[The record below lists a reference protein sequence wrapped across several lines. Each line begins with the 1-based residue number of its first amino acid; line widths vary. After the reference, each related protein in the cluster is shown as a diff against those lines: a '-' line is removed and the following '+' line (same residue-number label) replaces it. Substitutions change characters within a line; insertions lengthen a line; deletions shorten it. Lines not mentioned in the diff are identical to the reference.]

1 MKKILGLD
9 LGTNSIGW
17 AVVCHS
23 DTDGQTERKWIEMA
37 GSRIIPMDAAILGD
51 FDKGNS
57 KSQTSE
63 RTGFR
68 GIRRL
73 RERVLLRRERLH
85 KVLKLIGFLPQHYI
99 DSLDFS
105 NHSGK
110 FQLGTEVK
118 LPWRKNEIGKYEFLF
133 QNSFNEMLADFAKKQ
148 PELVAMGRKVP
159 YDWTIYYLRK
169 KALSE
174 KITKEELAWIL
185 LNFNQKRGY
194 YQLRGEEEE
203 EKKNRL
209 EDFYALKV
217 VEVEQTD
224 DKKGKDIWYN
234 VHLENGWIYRRSSN
248 VPLDWKDKIK
258 EFIVTT
264 ELNEDGT
271 PKVDKDGCV
280 KRSFRM
286 PKEDDW
292 KLLKKKTEADIERS
306 HKTIGCYIYDTL
318 LQSPQQKI
326 KGKLVRT
333 IERKFYKDELK
344 LILDKQQAFH
354 PELQDRELYKACL
367 DVLYPMNVAH
377 KNNVANRGFVYLFME
392 DILFYQR
399 PLKSKKS
406 LIDNCPYEENQ
417 YIDVT
422 TGEIKK
428 APIKCIAKSHPL
440 YQEFRLWQFIDNI
453 RIYQKEKKVDGKLLT
468 DIDVTTEYLS
478 SKDDYVA
485 LYEWLCVRKEIE
497 QKTFLKYPA
506 FGLKKEIENYRWNYV
521 EGKSYPCNETRS
533 LILHYLEKA
542 GISST
547 FLSTKIEESL
557 WHILYSVEDRIELET
572 ALRTFASKYQLS
584 CNFVEVFK
592 KFPPFKK
599 EYGAYSAKAIKRLLP
614 LMRMGK
620 YWKVDAIDG
629 NTAERIEKILSGE
642 CDEKILN
649 KVREKTI
656 HLSETSDFQG
666 LPLWLAC
673 YVVYNRHSEGKE
685 VAKWKSPEDIDIYLK
700 SFKQHS
706 LRNPIVEQVI
716 TETLRVVRDI
726 WKRVEQIDEIHV
738 ELGREMKNPSEKR
751 RQMTERMLENE
762 NANIRIKALLT
773 EFMNPEYEMENVR
786 PYSPSQQEILRIY
799 EDTVLNGAGDIPED
813 IEIILKKFKENDIK
827 KRPGKSDFLRYKLW
841 LEQQYRS
848 PYTGEIIPLGKL
860 FTTAYEIE
868 HVIPQSRYFD
878 DSFSNKVICESEVNK
893 LKDNMLGYEFIKKHA
908 GEIVELGFG
917 KSVKIFSVEAYERFV
932 GENYYKAGS
941 KKSKLLMDDIPEKF
955 IERQLNDSRY
965 ISRVVKGLLSN
976 VVREEDANGEYE
988 SEAISKNV
996 IVCSGSVT
1004 DRLKKD
1010 WGVNDVWN
1018 NIVYSRFERL
1028 NRLTESQQ
1036 FGHWE
1041 NREGKRFFQTELPLE
1056 YQKGFSKKRIDH
1068 RHHAMDA
1075 IIIACATRNHVNYLS
1090 NESASKHARI
1100 ARYDLQRML
1109 CDKSK
1114 ADGGG
1119 NYKWII
1125 QKPWATFTQD
1135 VYRTLL
1141 DIIVSFKQNLRVINK
1156 MTNYY
1161 QAYDDAGKKVF
1172 KKQKK
1177 GDSWAIRKSMHK
1189 DTVFG
1194 QVNLR
1199 KIKEVRLSV
1208 ALESPGKIVDKK
1220 IKEKV
1225 LQLFAYQ
1232 YDKKKIE
1239 KYFKENA
1246 SLWKEVNLA
1255 KIPVYY
1261 FTDESSELLVAV
1273 RKNLDTGFTEKKIR
1287 ESVTDTGIQKILLN
1301 HLSNK
1306 GDKPELAFSPDGID
1320 EMNRNLVILNG
1331 GKPHQPIYKVRVCE
1345 PLGNKFKVGTNG
1357 NKSAKYV
1364 EAAKGTNLFFAI
1376 YETDAGKRTYETI
1389 PLNVVIEREKMG
1401 WLPVPE
1407 KNNKGEKLLFWLSP
1421 NDLVYLPT
1429 EEELMSRI
1437 LSDKLDRGRIYKI
1450 VSFTGNRLYAIPYNV
1465 SNMIWDKNEYTQLN
1479 KVESTDMKESIKEIC
1494 MPINVDRL
1502 GHITEIIIK

>member
-258 EFIVTT
+258 EFIVMT

-440 YQEFRLWQFIDNI
+440 YQEFRLWQFIANI

-533 LILHYLEKA
+533 LILHYLVSNIKNAERSFDWLENLLDNNGFFSQLGTENIAKTLTQLQDVVGTEYLITQDVWNSVVEKYEKM
-542 GISST
+542 GIG
-547 FLSTKIEESL
+547 
-557 WHILYSVEDRIELET
+557 LY
-572 ALRTFASKYQLS
+572 
-584 CNFVEVFK
+584 
-592 KFPPFKK
+592 
-599 EYGAYSAKAIKRLLP
+599 AYSNSISKEFIIKHQNELDWLVLQRNPYVQWDLELINLFLKKYVKSIPESEWDKHLDGSRAIYSAIKDL
-614 LMRMGK
+614 
-620 YWKVDAIDG
+620 
-629 NTAERIEKILSGE
+629 
-642 CDEKILN
+642 
-649 KVREKTI
+649 
-656 HLSETSDFQG
+656 
-666 LPLWLAC
+666 
-673 YVVYNRHSEGKE
+673 
-685 VAKWKSPEDIDIYLK
+685 
-700 SFKQHS
+700 
-706 LRNPIVEQVI
+706 
-716 TETLRVVRDI
+716 
-726 WKRVEQIDEIHV
+726 
-738 ELGREMKNPSEKR
+738 
-751 RQMTERMLENE
+751 
-762 NANIRIKALLT
+762 
-773 EFMNPEYEMENVR
+773 
-786 PYSPSQQEILRIY
+786 
-799 EDTVLNGAGDIPED
+799 
-813 IEIILKKFKENDIK
+813 
-827 KRPGKSDFLRYKLW
+827 
-841 LEQQYRS
+841 
-848 PYTGEIIPLGKL
+848 
-860 FTTAYEIE
+860 
-868 HVIPQSRYFD
+868 
-878 DSFSNKVICESEVNK
+878 
-893 LKDNMLGYEFIKKHA
+893 
-908 GEIVELGFG
+908 
-917 KSVKIFSVEAYERFV
+917 
-932 GENYYKAGS
+932 
-941 KKSKLLMDDIPEKF
+941 
-955 IERQLNDSRY
+955 LNDS
-965 ISRVVKGLLSN
+965 I
-976 VVREEDANGEYE
+976 
-988 SEAISKNV
+988 
-996 IVCSGSVT
+996 
-1004 DRLKKD
+1004 
-1010 WGVNDVWN
+1010 
-1018 NIVYSRFERL
+1018 
-1028 NRLTESQQ
+1028 
-1036 FGHWE
+1036 
-1041 NREGKRFFQTELPLE
+1041 
-1056 YQKGFSKKRIDH
+1056 
-1068 RHHAMDA
+1068 
-1075 IIIACATRNHVNYLS
+1075 
-1090 NESASKHARI
+1090 
-1100 ARYDLQRML
+1100 
-1109 CDKSK
+1109 
-1114 ADGGG
+1114 
-1119 NYKWII
+1119 
-1125 QKPWATFTQD
+1125 
-1135 VYRTLL
+1135 
-1141 DIIVSFKQNLRVINK
+1141 LR
-1156 MTNYY
+1156 
-1161 QAYDDAGKKVF
+1161 D
-1172 KKQKK
+1172 
-1177 GDSWAIRKSMHK
+1177 
-1189 DTVFG
+1189 
-1194 QVNLR
+1194 
-1199 KIKEVRLSV
+1199 
-1208 ALESPGKIVDKK
+1208 
-1220 IKEKV
+1220 
-1225 LQLFAYQ
+1225 
-1232 YDKKKIE
+1232 IE
-1239 KYFKENA
+1239 KLY
-1246 SLWKEVNLA
+1246 
-1255 KIPVYY
+1255 
-1261 FTDESSELLVAV
+1261 EL
-1273 RKNLDTGFTEKKIR
+1273 
-1287 ESVTDTGIQKILLN
+1287 
-1301 HLSNK
+1301 
-1306 GDKPELAFSPDGID
+1306 
-1320 EMNRNLVILNG
+1320 
-1331 GKPHQPIYKVRVCE
+1331 
-1345 PLGNKFKVGTNG
+1345 
-1357 NKSAKYV
+1357 
-1364 EAAKGTNLFFAI
+1364 
-1376 YETDAGKRTYETI
+1376 
-1389 PLNVVIEREKMG
+1389 
-1401 WLPVPE
+1401 
-1407 KNNKGEKLLFWLSP
+1407 
-1421 NDLVYLPT
+1421 
-1429 EEELMSRI
+1429 
-1437 LSDKLDRGRIYKI
+1437 
-1450 VSFTGNRLYAIPYNV
+1450 
-1465 SNMIWDKNEYTQLN
+1465 
-1479 KVESTDMKESIKEIC
+1479 
-1494 MPINVDRL
+1494 
-1502 GHITEIIIK
+1502 

>member
-440 YQEFRLWQFIDNI
+440 YQEFRLWQFIANI

-706 LRNPIVEQVI
+706 LRNPIVE
-716 TETLRVVRDI
+716 
-726 WKRVEQIDEIHV
+726 
-738 ELGREMKNPSEKR
+738 
-751 RQMTERMLENE
+751 
-762 NANIRIKALLT
+762 
-773 EFMNPEYEMENVR
+773 
-786 PYSPSQQEILRIY
+786 
-799 EDTVLNGAGDIPED
+799 
-813 IEIILKKFKENDIK
+813 
-827 KRPGKSDFLRYKLW
+827 
-841 LEQQYRS
+841 
-848 PYTGEIIPLGKL
+848 
-860 FTTAYEIE
+860 
-868 HVIPQSRYFD
+868 
-878 DSFSNKVICESEVNK
+878 
-893 LKDNMLGYEFIKKHA
+893 
-908 GEIVELGFG
+908 
-917 KSVKIFSVEAYERFV
+917 
-932 GENYYKAGS
+932 
-941 KKSKLLMDDIPEKF
+941 
-955 IERQLNDSRY
+955 
-965 ISRVVKGLLSN
+965 
-976 VVREEDANGEYE
+976 
-988 SEAISKNV
+988 
-996 IVCSGSVT
+996 
-1004 DRLKKD
+1004 
-1010 WGVNDVWN
+1010 
-1018 NIVYSRFERL
+1018 
-1028 NRLTESQQ
+1028 
-1036 FGHWE
+1036 
-1041 NREGKRFFQTELPLE
+1041 
-1056 YQKGFSKKRIDH
+1056 
-1068 RHHAMDA
+1068 
-1075 IIIACATRNHVNYLS
+1075 
-1090 NESASKHARI
+1090 
-1100 ARYDLQRML
+1100 
-1109 CDKSK
+1109 
-1114 ADGGG
+1114 
-1119 NYKWII
+1119 
-1125 QKPWATFTQD
+1125 
-1135 VYRTLL
+1135 
-1141 DIIVSFKQNLRVINK
+1141 
-1156 MTNYY
+1156 
-1161 QAYDDAGKKVF
+1161 
-1172 KKQKK
+1172 
-1177 GDSWAIRKSMHK
+1177 
-1189 DTVFG
+1189 
-1194 QVNLR
+1194 
-1199 KIKEVRLSV
+1199 
-1208 ALESPGKIVDKK
+1208 
-1220 IKEKV
+1220 
-1225 LQLFAYQ
+1225 
-1232 YDKKKIE
+1232 
-1239 KYFKENA
+1239 
-1246 SLWKEVNLA
+1246 
-1255 KIPVYY
+1255 
-1261 FTDESSELLVAV
+1261 
-1273 RKNLDTGFTEKKIR
+1273 
-1287 ESVTDTGIQKILLN
+1287 
-1301 HLSNK
+1301 
-1306 GDKPELAFSPDGID
+1306 
-1320 EMNRNLVILNG
+1320 
-1331 GKPHQPIYKVRVCE
+1331 
-1345 PLGNKFKVGTNG
+1345 
-1357 NKSAKYV
+1357 
-1364 EAAKGTNLFFAI
+1364 
-1376 YETDAGKRTYETI
+1376 
-1389 PLNVVIEREKMG
+1389 
-1401 WLPVPE
+1401 
-1407 KNNKGEKLLFWLSP
+1407 
-1421 NDLVYLPT
+1421 
-1429 EEELMSRI
+1429 
-1437 LSDKLDRGRIYKI
+1437 
-1450 VSFTGNRLYAIPYNV
+1450 
-1465 SNMIWDKNEYTQLN
+1465 
-1479 KVESTDMKESIKEIC
+1479 
-1494 MPINVDRL
+1494 
-1502 GHITEIIIK
+1502 